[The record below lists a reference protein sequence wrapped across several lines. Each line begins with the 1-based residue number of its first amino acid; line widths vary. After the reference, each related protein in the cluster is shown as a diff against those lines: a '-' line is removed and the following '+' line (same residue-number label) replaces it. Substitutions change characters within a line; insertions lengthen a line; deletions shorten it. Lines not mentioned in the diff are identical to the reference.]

1 MRSKCQ
7 NGIRC
12 AKYLSRDV
20 SLNYKWEGVGK
31 GGEWSDHDAG
41 LSLVKEKGKKGI
53 GKYNHS
59 LQCISEKVP
68 SDLIQKL

>member
-1 MRSKCQ
+1 M
-7 NGIRC
+7 
-12 AKYLSRDV
+12 
-20 SLNYKWEGVGK
+20 NYKWEGVGK

-41 LSLVKEKGKKGI
+41 LSLMKEKGKKGI

-68 SDLIQKL
+68 SELIQKL